1 VPIVKLPWARNTNN
15 EHIAMTPIGIT
26 TWIWTSPLTTEKFGE
41 VVPHI
46 KKLGFDLVE
55 VPIEGTSDLDYA
67 RVAPMVKDLG
77 LSVSVCAAMSPDR
90 DLLDA
95 DPSVR
100 ANGMAY
106 VRHCID
112 AAQTLGATNVVGPL
126 YSAVGRT
133 WQATAD
139 ERKKDLDLLVGELKE
154 LASYAGEHGA
164 VICVEPLNRFETSF
178 LNLAEQAIEVVD
190 RVDHRACGVLL
201 DTFHMNIEEHSIGDA
216 IRTTGRRLKHLHAC
230 ENDRGAPGSGHIDFA
245 EVAAAC
251 TAIGYTGPAV
261 IESFTAAVKSIARAA
276 AIWRPLAATQDGLAQ
291 DGLRHLRRTFA

>member
-1 VPIVKLPWARNTNN
+1 MN
-15 EHIAMTPIGIT
+15 PIGIT
-26 TWIWTSPLTTEKFGE
+26 TWIWTAPLTTEKFGE

-55 VPIEGTSDLDYA
+55 VPIEGTGDLDYA
-67 RVAPMVKDLG
+67 RVAPMVRDLG

-90 DLLDA
+90 DLLHADA
-95 DPSVR
+95 TVR

-106 VRHCID
+106 VRHCIE

-139 ERKKDLDLLVGELKE
+139 ERKKDIDILVGELKE
-154 LASYAGEHGA
+154 LATFAGDKGV

-178 LNLAEQAIEVVD
+178 LNLAEQAVEVVD
-190 RVDHRACGVLL
+190 RVGHRACGILL

-216 IRTTGRRLKHLHAC
+216 IRLAGPRLKHLHAC

-245 EVAAAC
+245 EVAKAC
-251 TAIGYTGPAV
+251 KAIGYQGPAV
-261 IESFTAAVKSIARAA
+261 IESFTLAVKSIARAA
-276 AIWRPLAATQDGLAQ
+276 AIWRPLAATQDALAE
-291 DGLRHLRRTFA
+291 DGLRNLRRVFS